1 MAVLRNALSLVL
13 AASLA
18 LSGGGFA
25 PAALA
30 SAPRAAGE
38 AGRPLAVRIGQANGL
53 THIDFPGEAPGGV
66 RIDGAVVAL
75 RFAHATLSPELARLK
90 FAPTNLVKSAA
101 ATPDG
106 GGLRLILTLADGVVV
121 KSGRADG
128 VFALSLW
135 PKPGA
140 SAAGAADKD
149 QAPAARPDPVPA
161 GGRVRMQAE
170 TQGQTL
176 ILRFPWRAPLGAAVF
191 RRGDALWLVFDAK
204 AVIDL
209 SALRGGRPQIGRI
222 DAYQGGDYSAVRI
235 LAPPTVL
242 AAPSAQ
248 GGVWTLALG
257 PAAGP
262 PSGAV
267 KIGRDDQTGVAALT
281 ADVAGATGVFWVTD
295 PAVGDRLAVVTAL
308 PPAKGSAIARNF
320 VDATLLPSVQ
330 GLALSSAVDD
340 LQVST
345 DGDVVR
351 ISRPKGLALSSDH
364 AAPHAVA
371 AGLGMPQ
378 PAPLPALVDFNGW
391 SNLGGGG
398 FIARYDQLQAAA
410 GDEEAKGK
418 AGGVGARL
426 ALARFLAGSELS
438 FEALG
443 VLDLA
448 ARADQTLMG
457 DAEFRGLRGAA
468 RAMAGRY
475 KDAEADF
482 SSPVLADDP
491 ASALWRGYV
500 DDKLGDYA
508 GARQQFAA
516 GRRAMPLFAEK
527 WRGRFAEADA
537 EAALGVNDIATAKNE
552 VALAQ
557 SLKIDPQDAVRLKLI
572 QARILEAEGQG
583 PAALPLYDQVAN
595 DPYGALSAPAALHAV
610 EIRLKQGALKPQDAE
625 ATLDS
630 LRFRWRGDATELETV
645 RALGQLYLAQGRY
658 RDALEVL
665 RSANGRLTE
674 LPASIAIGADLSNT
688 FKALF
693 LNGGADGLQPIQA
706 LALFYDFKDLTP
718 IGADGDQM
726 VRMLA
731 KRLVDVDL
739 LDQAAV
745 LLKYQADNR
754 LDGTPKA
761 EVSTDLAMIDLMDKR
776 PEDALDAINGSRTT
790 LLPTALNARR
800 RLIEARAHMALGR
813 YDAAEELL
821 EGDKSTEAEAIRAD
835 LAWRQKQ
842 WVKAGPLFEAELGDR
857 WKTPQPLSGLE
868 QGVLVRA
875 GVAYSL
881 AGDDKAL
888 GRLRDRYGKLGD
900 QGDAP
905 NVVKVALAGVDGGQ
919 LTATDFTRAASDAA
933 VFAGWVSEMK
943 KRFAKEPSPF
953 GGAAA
958 ASARPAPPPSATTPA
973 PTTQAKASAKPPQ
986 RAPVKRKV

>member
-18 LSGGGFA
+18 LSGGWLA
-25 PAALA
+25 PVALA
-30 SAPRAAGE
+30 SAPGTWGDT
-38 AGRPLAVRIGQANGL
+38 GRPLTVRIGQANGL
-53 THIDFPGEAPGGV
+53 THIDFPGEAPRSV
-66 RIDGAVVAL
+66 RIDGGVVEL
-75 RFAHATLSPELARLK
+75 RFARAALSPELARLK

-101 ATPDG
+101 AAPDG
-106 GGLRLILTLADGVVV
+106 GGLRLILTLADGVVA
-121 KSGRADG
+121 KGGHADG

-135 PKPGA
+135 PKPAADA
-140 SAAGAADKD
+140 SAAMVSADKD
-149 QAPAARPDPVPA
+149 QAPGARPDPVPV
-161 GGRVRMQAE
+161 GGQVKMQAE

-176 ILRFPWRAPLGAAVF
+176 LLRFPWRAPLGAAVF

-204 AVIDL
+204 AALDL
-209 SALRGGRPQIGRI
+209 SALRRGQPQIRRI
-222 DAYQGGDYSAVRI
+222 DAYSGGDYSAVRI
-235 LAPPTVL
+235 LAPPTVQV
-242 AAPSAQ
+242 AASAQ
-248 GGVWTLALG
+248 GGLWTVALG
-257 PAAGP
+257 PTGDPAP
-262 PSGAV
+262 GAV
-267 KIGRDDQTGVAALT
+267 KIGRDDQTGLAALT

-330 GLALSSAVDD
+330 GLALSPAVDD

-351 ISRPKGLALSSDH
+351 ISRPKGLELSSDH
-364 AAPHAVA
+364 AAAHTVA
-371 AGLGMPQ
+371 AGLGLPQ
-378 PAPLPALVDFNGW
+378 PAPMPALVDFDGW
-391 SNLGGGG
+391 SNLGGGS

-410 GDEEAKGK
+410 GEEEAQGK
-418 AGGVGARL
+418 RGGVSVRL

-443 VLDLA
+443 VLNLV

-500 DDKLGDYA
+500 DEKLGDYA
-508 GARQQFAA
+508 GARQQFAL
-516 GRRAMPLFAEK
+516 GRRAMPLFAQR

-537 EAALGVNDIATAKNE
+537 EAALGVNDIPTAKNE
-552 VALAQ
+552 VVLAQ
-557 SLKIDPQDAVRLKLI
+557 SLNIDTQDASRLKLI

-610 EIRLKQGALKPQDAE
+610 QIRLKLGTLKPQDAE

-645 RALGQLYLAQGRY
+645 RTLGQLYLAQGRY

-665 RSANGRLTE
+665 RSANGRLTD
-674 LPASIAIGADLSNT
+674 LPASAAIGADLSNT
-688 FKALF
+688 FKGLF

-754 LDGTPKA
+754 LDGVPKA
-761 EVSTDLAMIDLMDKR
+761 EVSTDLAMIDLMNKH

-790 LLPTALNARR
+790 LLPTTLNARR

-821 EGDKSTEAEAIRAD
+821 EGDKSADAEAIRAD

-842 WVKAGPLFEAELGDR
+842 WAKAGPLFEAELGGR
-857 WKTPQPLSGLE
+857 WKSTQPLSGLE

-888 GRLRDRYGKLGD
+888 TRLRDHYGKLGD
-900 QGDAP
+900 AGDAP

-933 VFAGWVSEMK
+933 VFAGWVAEMK
-943 KRFAKEPSPF
+943 KRFEKEPSPF
-953 GGAAA
+953 GVAGAS
-958 ASARPAPPPSATTPA
+958 SARSSAPQASTPPMAE
-973 PTTQAKASAKPPQ
+973 AKPPQ
-986 RAPVKRKV
+986 RAPVRRKV

>member
-38 AGRPLAVRIGQANGL
+38 AGPPLAVRIGQANGL

-66 RIDGAVVAL
+66 RIDGAVVEL

-106 GGLRLILTLADGVVV
+106 GGLRLILTLADGVLV

-262 PSGAV
+262 PPGAV

-448 ARADQTLMG
+448 ARGRPDFDG
-457 DAEFRGLRGAA
+457 GRGVFAGFGAR
-468 RAMAGRY
+468 RAPWPGGRY

-527 WRGRFAEADA
+527 WRGPLRRSRRGGRPRGQRHRHRQERSGA
-537 EAALGVNDIATAKNE
+537 GAKPE
-552 VALAQ
+552 DRSSGRRA
-557 SLKIDPQDAVRLKLI
+557 IETDPGPHPGGRGAG
-572 QARILEAEGQG
+572 ARR
-583 PAALPLYDQVAN
+583 PAALRSGGERPLAEERAMLINVVDVPPLCNFILPAIVRTGPLAVAISTA
-595 DPYGALSAPAALHAV
+595 GASPALAKRMKREISGPFRRAL
-610 EIRLKQGALKPQDAE
+610 RRP
-625 ATLDS
+625 
-630 LRFRWRGDATELETV
+630 RGDAQR
-645 RALGQLYLAQGRY
+645 RAWLGQGHA
-658 RDALEVL
+658 
-665 RSANGRLTE
+665 
-674 LPASIAIGADLSNT
+674 ADLSGPQGI
-688 FKALF
+688 LR
-693 LNGGADGLQPIQA
+693 
-706 LALFYDFKDLTP
+706 
-718 IGADGDQM
+718 
-726 VRMLA
+726 V
-731 KRLVDVDL
+731 
-739 LDQAAV
+739 
-745 LLKYQADNR
+745 
-754 LDGTPKA
+754 
-761 EVSTDLAMIDLMDKR
+761 ESST
-776 PEDALDAINGSRTT
+776 AIPTRST
-790 LLPTALNARR
+790 LLRSGEVA
-800 RLIEARAHMALGR
+800 
-813 YDAAEELL
+813 
-821 EGDKSTEAEAIRAD
+821 SVQRAD
-835 LAWRQKQ
+835 RRGTA
-842 WVKAGPLFEAELGDR
+842 VDFE
-857 WKTPQPLSGLE
+857 
-868 QGVLVRA
+868 
-875 GVAYSL
+875 
-881 AGDDKAL
+881 
-888 GRLRDRYGKLGD
+888 
-900 QGDAP
+900 
-905 NVVKVALAGVDGGQ
+905 
-919 LTATDFTRAASDAA
+919 
-933 VFAGWVSEMK
+933 
-943 KRFAKEPSPF
+943 
-953 GGAAA
+953 
-958 ASARPAPPPSATTPA
+958 
-973 PTTQAKASAKPPQ
+973 
-986 RAPVKRKV
+986 PV